1 MGRTRER
8 DNERVERKRNRWHTI
23 KRGIGTRGGRR
34 DNGREIENV
43 TRKKERVRYLEKG
56 GSKEIRDT
64 TERTRMRVG
73 EEEGTGSR
81 KGLGRGNRVVWKA
94 KVQRSICVEEEKLF
108 SKHNERRIK

>member
-23 KRGIGTRGGRR
+23 KWRIKTRRGR

-64 TERTRMRVG
+64 TKRPRMRVG
-73 EEEGTGSR
+73 EEERTGRR

-94 KVQRSICVEEEKLF
+94 EVQGTICV
-108 SKHNERRIK
+108 